1 MKNKKIRHI
10 SLAIANF
17 FRVGGFTD
25 IAFLNQ
31 KTSLKISLANGF
43 NTIWML
49 GLAVNFI
56 SKSIKVKNHIKI
68 FCLPYGIPR

>member
-10 SLAIANF
+10 SLPIANF

-43 NTIWML
+43 IQ
-49 GLAVNFI
+49 
-56 SKSIKVKNHIKI
+56 
-68 FCLPYGIPR
+68 YGCWDWQ